1 MNPKLCKTL
10 AAAAALATAVAAHAG
25 PTGTTTPTQVTVM
38 NPSSSPVPVKVAAG
52 TPFVRTFSASIAAG
66 DYNKLVWDTWSVPAG
81 KRAVIEHVSTQC
93 RNQNA
98 VSSTQFSATLGWN
111 EPNSIGSSA
120 HYLDGSSRLWGVYSV
135 WVASQAL
142 SFHLPA
148 GGMLNMV
155 AYKSDTT
162 SLATCYMT
170 VSGLLTDAS

>member
-10 AAAAALATAVAAHAG
+10 AAAAIMATAVAVHAG
-25 PTGTTTPTQVTVM
+25 PTGTTAPTQVTVM
-38 NPSSSPVPVKVAAG
+38 NPNSAPVPVKAAVG
-52 TPFVRTFSASIAAG
+52 TPFVRTFSASLAAA
-66 DYNKLVWDTWSVPAG
+66 DYNKLVWDTWTVPAG

-93 RNQNA
+93 TNQNA
-98 VSSTQFSATLGWN
+98 GSGTQFTATLGWYESN
-111 EPNSIGSSA
+111 IGNSA
-120 HYLDGSSRLWGVYSV
+120 HYLAGTSRLWGAYSL

-162 SLATCYMT
+162 SSAVCYMI